1 MMIVPYLAGI
11 ITASL
16 IIWVYETMLTYLDY
30 RQFKV
35 WLMTQK
41 VNVKDLDEQ
50 EFTKFYALWELSKF
64 PNVEFEVVKKDK
76 APL

>member
-1 MMIVPYLAGI
+1 MIVPYLAGI

-16 IIWVYETMLTYLDY
+16 IIWVYETVLTYLDY